1 MWCDNKNWHTRP
13 KTNWN
18 AESLTSKTTAVTAV
32 GNLWGSETSEEEG
45 SLNCTMRPTLVY
57 IVKPINDIKK
67 WKGDG
72 EEHSGPLVYGVHVS
86 QVRDLHFEL
95 RGASA
100 DAPLAGHPV
109 PVQPTPEALAA
120 AQWLAVL
127 DAGAV
132 VWVHGGLG
140 VTYTREHL
148 GATGLVPDFQ
158 GAEEN
163 IAVSINLRAE
173 RIRSDAHQGHLLS
186 CCWHR
191 GTRWFFFPF
200 PVHWS
205 FSVENWLP
213 CAYWQRRLSVVRLS
227 IPIHRSSIS
236 HSSYLLIY
244 LLLLVY
250 HSSSISAIYL
260 YQSAISING
269 LSSSSNDLFT
279 FYVFAYQL
287 SACIH

>member
-1 MWCDNKNWHTRP
+1 
-13 KTNWN
+13 
-18 AESLTSKTTAVTAV
+18 
-32 GNLWGSETSEEEG
+32 
-45 SLNCTMRPTLVY
+45 MRPTLVY

-72 EEHSGPLVYGVHVS
+72 KEHSGPLVYGVHVS

-100 DAPLAGHPV
+100 DTPLAGHPM

-127 DAGAV
+127 DAGTV

-163 IAVSINLRAE
+163 IAVSVNLRAE
-173 RIRSDAHQGHLLS
+173 RIRSDVHQDHILF
-186 CCWHR
+186 CCCHR
-191 GTRWFFFPF
+191 GTHWSFPF

-205 FSVENWLP
+205 FSVENWLHVP
-213 CAYWQRRLSVVRLS
+213 TDNEDYLSFVCLYWSINHLSVT
-227 IPIHRSSIS
+227 H
-236 HSSYLLIY
+236 HIY
-244 LLLLVY
+244 
-250 HSSSISAIYL
+250 
-260 YQSAISING
+260 
-269 LSSSSNDLFT
+269 
-279 FYVFAYQL
+279 
-287 SACIH
+287 